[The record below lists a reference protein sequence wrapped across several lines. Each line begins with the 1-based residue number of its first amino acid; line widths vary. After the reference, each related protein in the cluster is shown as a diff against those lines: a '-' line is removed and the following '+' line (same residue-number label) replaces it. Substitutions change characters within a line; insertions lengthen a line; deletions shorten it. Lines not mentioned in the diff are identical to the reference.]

1 MVKRL
6 QKSAAASSML
16 VCTVLLLIFFC
27 TVNVANAVYVN
38 YYARAVAASVEQT
51 QSVFI
56 GKGRLLLITSVFCLL
71 CWIIALALSI
81 ILSKKAVKPAL
92 QSIENQRRLIINAE
106 HEIKTP
112 LAIIGANAEAMELC
126 CEENKYTKNIRT
138 QTERMSLIIKN
149 LLLLSRFE
157 EGSVKLSLEK
167 FPLSEMLSKAVTAFT
182 ELFEA
187 KKITVETEIETDV
200 IISSDRE
207 KIGQLIGILLD
218 NAYKYTNVGGAVT
231 VSLKGSALMIENT
244 CSELPSVPPEMLF
257 ERFYTG
263 SETGNGIG
271 LAAAGAIAKTL
282 GIEIS
287 AEYKEN
293 NTVLFTVR
301 L

>member
-27 TVNVANAVYVN
+27 AVNAANAVYVN
-38 YYARAVAASVEQT
+38 YYARTVAASGGQA
-51 QSVFI
+51 QAVFI
-56 GKGRLLLITSVFCLL
+56 SKGRLLLITSVFCLL
-71 CWIIALALSI
+71 CWAIALLLSLF
-81 ILSKKAVKPAL
+81 LSKKAVEPVLK
-92 QSIENQRRLIINAE
+92 SIENQRRLITNAE

-138 QTERMSLIIKN
+138 QTERMSLIVKN

-157 EGSVKLSLEK
+157 EGSVKISAEE
-167 FPLSEMLSKAVTAFT
+167 FSLSELLSKAVTAFS

-187 KKITVETEIETDV
+187 KKITVETEIEADA

-207 KIGQLIGILLD
+207 KMEQLIGILLD
-218 NAYKYTNVGGAVT
+218 NAYKYTNVGGAVI
-231 VSLKGSALMIENT
+231 VSLKGSALIIENT

-271 LAAAGAIAKTL
+271 LAAAGAIVKSL

-293 NTVLFTVR
+293 NTVSFTVI